1 MNAIRGQKNAKR
13 GFDRSVDR
21 PVEWRFAFCLQQ
33 NRRRGVGGGKRLLDD
48 QHFLADFRV
57 VGYPDSVGSDG
68 SIIEVEINIMRRNLT
83 LVLALAAGL
92 LGGFLS
98 RYIAPTSVHA
108 QMQPPDALEIRAQRF
123 SIVDAQGHLIG
134 TFTPTKKS
142 SADSDRIY
150 PARISLVDAAGR
162 ELWSAGGDMFKSLSE
177 GSK

>member
-1 MNAIRGQKNAKR
+1 
-13 GFDRSVDR
+13 
-21 PVEWRFAFCLQQ
+21 
-33 NRRRGVGGGKRLLDD
+33 
-48 QHFLADFRV
+48 
-57 VGYPDSVGSDG
+57 
-68 SIIEVEINIMRRNLT
+68 MRRNLT

-108 QMQPPDALEIRAQRF
+108 QMKPPDAFEIRAQRF

-142 SADSDRIY
+142 SVDSDRID
-150 PARISLVDAAGR
+150 PARISLVDAAGH